1 MELKNENFHDLVK
14 EGVVLVDFFAVWCG
28 PCKMQSAV
36 LEKIENSLKV
46 IKVDIDQ
53 HEDLAKEFGVM
64 SIPTLLL
71 FKNGE
76 LVHKNVG
83 FTPESEIQSWIH

>member
-1 MELKNENFHDLVK
+1 MFRVLIQSLIRIDRRIVMELKNENFHDLIK

-36 LEKIENSLKV
+36 L
-46 IKVDIDQ
+46 
-53 HEDLAKEFGVM
+53 GVM